1 MIHLMTQLLEKALSE
16 VAKLP
21 DAEQDA
27 VAVILLQE
35 MASERRWSEAFANSQ
50 DLLARLAEKAL
61 AEHAAGRTKPL

>member
-1 MIHLMTQLLEKALSE
+1 MTQLLEKALSE

-21 DAEQDA
+21 AAEQDA
-27 VAVILLQE
+27 VAAILLQE
-35 MASERRWSEAFANSQ
+35 MASERRWSEAFESSQ

>member
-1 MIHLMTQLLEKALSE
+1 MTQLLEKALSE

-27 VAVILLQE
+27 VAAILLQE

-50 DLLARLAEKAL
+50 DLLAKLAAKAL